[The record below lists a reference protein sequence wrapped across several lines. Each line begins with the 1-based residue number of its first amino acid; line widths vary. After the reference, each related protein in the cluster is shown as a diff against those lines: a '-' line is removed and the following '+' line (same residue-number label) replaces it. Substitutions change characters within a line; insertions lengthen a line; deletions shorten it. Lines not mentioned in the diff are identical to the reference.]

1 MKQLIIVLL
10 ILLVMP
16 LVRANELKI
25 KGYIKSDPIRGANH
39 YLILG
44 DDGKTKT
51 RLKPDPIRSYDP
63 SHYLIIDNDGTESG
77 RMRPAYRNEDSYIIE
92 TVKDDQ

>member
-10 ILLVMP
+10 ILLVVP
-16 LVRANELKI
+16 LVRANEFKI

-39 YLILG
+39 YLILR

-63 SHYLIIDNDGTESG
+63 GHYLIIDKDGNVSG
-77 RMRPAYRNEDSYIIE
+77 RIKPDYLNEDSYIIE
-92 TVKDDQ
+92 TDKKD

>member
-10 ILLVMP
+10 ILLVVP

-51 RLKPDPIRSYDP
+51 RLKPDPIRSYDH
-63 SHYLIIDNDGTESG
+63 SHYLIIDKDGNVGG
-77 RMRPAYRNEDSYIIE
+77 RIKPDYLNEDSYIIE
-92 TVKDDQ
+92 TDKKD

>member
-10 ILLVMP
+10 ILLVVP

-25 KGYIKSDPIRGANH
+25 KGYLKSDPIRGANH
-39 YLILG
+39 YLIFG

-51 RLKPDPIRSYDP
+51 LLKPDPIRSYDH
-63 SHYLIIDNDGTESG
+63 SHYLIIDKDGNVSG
-77 RMRPAYRNEDSYIIE
+77 RIKPDYHNEVSYIIE
-92 TVKDDQ
+92 TDKKD